1 MCAAG
6 AATAVKASGLGTAQI
21 VVGPV
26 LDIEA
31 AETSFYLRVGGPA
44 EAVPPRSFILIQG
57 LPPAVELSGAERAGP
72 GTWVVSLSSLEDLT
86 VKAPAGFVGGSDIVI
101 TLFDGAG
108 TELAVRDVHLYAK
121 DRFVTGPDSQ
131 QAEGEPSRQSEIT
144 TGSLSPPAAGP
155 GVQAEASPPRSSI
168 ASPAPIVGPA
178 APSDATLP
186 RVVPSTTA
194 SLPPPVIAPV
204 PPVAAHK
211 PSPTPDQ
218 LAQAERLLE
227 QGRSSFGQ
235 GNISVARQYFSRAA
249 DLGLPI
255 AALRMAET
263 YDPHELERAKVHGPK
278 ANAATAAQWYRRA
291 AQFGVPEAEDR
302 LRRLGGQ

>member
-1 MCAAG
+1 
-6 AATAVKASGLGTAQI
+6 
-21 VVGPV
+21 
-26 LDIEA
+26 
-31 AETSFYLRVGGPA
+31 
-44 EAVPPRSFILIQG
+44 
-57 LPPAVELSGAERAGP
+57 
-72 GTWVVSLSSLEDLT
+72 
-86 VKAPAGFVGGSDIVI
+86 
-101 TLFDGAG
+101 
-108 TELAVRDVHLYAK
+108 
-121 DRFVTGPDSQ
+121 
-131 QAEGEPSRQSEIT
+131 
-144 TGSLSPPAAGP
+144 
-155 GVQAEASPPRSSI
+155 
-168 ASPAPIVGPA
+168 
-178 APSDATLP
+178 
-186 RVVPSTTA
+186 
-194 SLPPPVIAPV
+194 
-204 PPVAAHK
+204 VAAHK